1 MKAIL
6 KSKKTLIVG
15 GLLAASV
22 LLTAGS
28 CGGPSD
34 SEMANKN
41 MSTAAD
47 NFEITRHIVGI
58 NGITDKYAFEV
69 VGRCSI
75 NDQGNQLEVICKEG
89 PNEYKKHMIGLSDN
103 TFYVAQ
109 QLESAD
115 VSVYHT
121 RIIIKPE
128 TLIPE
133 VELSAG
139 KQ

>member
-1 MKAIL
+1 MKTRKYTKPVIIG
-6 KSKKTLIVG
+6 S
-15 GLLAASV
+15 LLAGA
-22 LLTAGS
+22 LMLTAGS

-34 SEMANKN
+34 AEMANKN

-47 NFEITRHIVGI
+47 NFEINRHIVGV

-75 NDQGNQLEVICKEG
+75 NDQGNQLEVTCKDG
-89 PNEYKKHMIGLSDN
+89 PNSYKKHMIGLSDN
-103 TFYVAQ
+103 VFYVAT
-109 QLESAD
+109 QLDSAD

-121 RIIIKPE
+121 RVIIKPE

-133 VELSAG
+133 AELSMG